1 MDKYKDSPYISKREK
16 LNDAI
21 TKNTAKR
28 KRSHDLNHEK
38 NYPYQ
43 IEKNK
48 KSISMIWISQRHGVT
63 SSDANNFVPF

>member
-48 KSISMIWISQRHGVT
+48 KSISMIWIS
-63 SSDANNFVPF
+63 